1 MKQKETKVNKIMIYT
16 DLTSHDV
23 LLSYPKKVRKHT
35 VLEVKTDGTT
45 QINQI
50 NKKENENKAR
60 MYVWSEQKL
69 KMIWELRKKN
79 QKSKMSNGWTWHL

>member
-45 QINQI
+45 QIIQI
-50 NKKENENKAR
+50 KKNGNKAR

-69 KMIWELRKKN
+69 KMIWALRKKN